1 VTQLNSAGAVP
12 EHASQIENLTQA
24 GVGGIVLCMGRVKE
38 AEAQLAAA
46 KARGIP
52 VVTVMSTTSPH
63 TQLDVAVDD
72 FAAGAQITT
81 YLFGRMNFEGG
92 LLAQRYELNP
102 STRQRGRVLDA
113 MLEENKAIKLVGAH
127 TMASPQGWQ
136 DNVRQG
142 METLTLRH
150 QNQFRA
156 VWTAFDAQ
164 GFIIDLILQE
174 RGLKK
179 GDVLLTGVDGGQETF
194 KRIRDPRSLFTAT
207 VAIPFERL
215 GATAV
220 DVIDRIAVQKTPR
233 ERIVAGPSLIMA
245 TVLVD
250 QTNVPEEGKWPW

>member
-1 VTQLNSAGAVP
+1 
-12 EHASQIENLTQA
+12 
-24 GVGGIVLCMGRVKE
+24 
-38 AEAQLAAA
+38 
-46 KARGIP
+46 
-52 VVTVMSTTSPH
+52 
-63 TQLDVAVDD
+63 
-72 FAAGAQITT
+72 
-81 YLFGRMNFEGG
+81 
-92 LLAQRYELNP
+92 
-102 STRQRGRVLDA
+102 
-113 MLEENKAIKLVGAH
+113 
-127 TMASPQGWQ
+127 MASPQGWQ
-136 DNVRQG
+136 ENVRQG

-150 QNQFRA
+150 QGQFAA

-220 DVIDRIAVQKTPR
+220 DLMDKIAVQKVAR
-233 ERIVAGPSLIMA
+233 ERIVAGRSLIMP